1 MVEKTAV
8 VKNSAGIHV
17 RPSGVIIEAVKQF
30 SASISAEA
38 NGFSVELNSVM
49 SLLSLGLVQGDEVR
63 LRVDG
68 KGEEETADRLV
79 ELFERDYDFP
89 PRQ

>member
-1 MVEKTAV
+1 MVEKAAV

-17 RPSGVIIEAVKQF
+17 RPSGVIIEVVKQY

-38 NGFSVELNSVM
+38 NGLSVELNSVM

-68 KGEEETADRLV
+68 KGEEEIADRLV
-79 ELFERDYDFP
+79 ELFEKDYDFP
-89 PRQ
+89 PRR